1 MSTDIPDEPSDLEN
15 HPSPAPAQHGS
26 NVDTDGAVD
35 DEALSPEDVLP
46 GEVDE
51 HDVPAEIAV
60 AVAGIRGSARE
71 ALRGFRFRQFTAI
84 FDSLAPVQR
93 NVEITYGL
101 LGQFDATRLMG
112 PVVEQFK
119 PALDLNERIGAQMA
133 AALPG
138 AQFNKQLEQVANIA
152 KNIVPR
158 GVLGNFQLP
167 ESAFK
172 NFYGDEFSGIASRLA
187 SFQKVFEGVDWE
199 GITTDWFPPNWDSER
214 GVRQYETFIKLA
226 AEEGLP
232 MTWVPNTELTY
243 LLAEA
248 ENTAA
253 RNLLLIEH
261 SMTIVEDCR
270 TVLAEL
276 EDQTYLVS
284 QLVKSLDAYA
294 AGFHE
299 QAQSHVASIVDTA
312 LREVF
317 VVEKRWTYPTVKK
330 LLHNGEDWRRI
341 KMRSARVL
349 PTSVALLNLLK
360 DFWTDRGDAVP
371 TMPNRHA
378 AAHAVHAD
386 QYHEVNALKFLMLA
400 TAMLAEVEYGGWR
413 CILNSA
419 A

>member
-1 MSTDIPDEPSDLEN
+1 MSTDIPEEPSNAEN
-15 HPSPAPAQHGS
+15 HPSHAPDQHGS
-26 NVDTDGAVD
+26 TVDPDGAVD
-35 DEALSPEDVLP
+35 DEASSPDDLLA

-51 HDVPAEIAV
+51 RDVPAEIAV
-60 AVAGIRGSARE
+60 AGAGIRRSARE
-71 ALRGFRFRQFTAI
+71 ALRGFRFRQHTAI

-93 NVEITYGL
+93 NMELAHGF
-101 LGQFDATRLMG
+101 LGQFDATRLTG
-112 PVVEQFK
+112 PVLNQFK
-119 PALDLNERIGAQMA
+119 PALDLNERIGAQLA
-133 AALPG
+133 ANLPA
-138 AQFNKQLEQVANIA
+138 AQFTKQLEQVANVA

-167 ESAFK
+167 ESALK
-172 NFYGDEFSGIASRLA
+172 NLYGDEFSGIASKLA
-187 SFQKVFEGVDWE
+187 RFQKVFEDVDWE
-199 GITTDWFPPNWDSER
+199 SLTTDWFPPNWDSER
-214 GVRQYETFIKLA
+214 GVQQYETFIKLA

-248 ENTAA
+248 EYTAA

-261 SMTIVEDCR
+261 SMTLVEDCR

-299 QAQSHVASIVDTA
+299 QAQSHVASIIDTA

-349 PTSVALLNLLK
+349 PTSVALLSLLK

-400 TAMLAEVEYGGWR
+400 TAMLAEVEYGGWNR
-413 CILNSA
+413 ILSSA